1 MYELYKSNERD
12 ESLLLLQD
20 NMSKT
25 EAMKALK
32 DCEQKHCQIE
42 YCNTPS

>member
-1 MYELYKSNERD
+1 MYELFKSNEQD

-20 NMSKT
+20 NMSKI

-32 DCEQKHCQIE
+32 DCEEEHCM
-42 YCNTPS
+42 